1 MTMMLIG
8 RIEKEGALWAAE
20 AEAIGAYTQGH
31 SKQEAFEMLA
41 ELVELKV
48 DHEGF
53 KAIVTEEYTEPDGA
67 IVVHVTGSEPHRIA
81 AAVLKHQREMSK
93 LTQAEAAKRS
103 GNVDD
108 KGRGR
113 QSDWAVYERG
123 ERDPSLGK
131 YIELL
136 AAVAP
141 DLTLAVVPKKV
152 SR

>member
-8 RIEKEGALWAAE
+8 RIEREGSGLWAAE
-20 AEAIGAYTQGH
+20 AEAIGAFTQGH
-31 SKQEAFEMLA
+31 SKEEAFEMLA

-67 IVVHVTGSEPHRIA
+67 IVVHVGGNEPGRVA
-81 AAVLKHQREMSK
+81 AAVLRYQRELNK
-93 LTQAEAAKRS
+93 LTQTEAAKKS
-103 GNVDD
+103 G
-108 KGRGR
+108 GRY
-113 QSDWAVYERG
+113 QSDYAVYERG
-123 ERDPSLGK
+123 EREPSLSK

-141 DLTLAVVPKKV
+141 DMALVIEPRKKAA
-152 SR
+152 R